1 LNPTCHCKYSSL
13 HIFASVVERYSTDK
27 EGTEEEFEEG
37 DIEVEKT
44 STAKAIEALEH
55 AKLWKLL

>member
-1 LNPTCHCKYSSL
+1 LLPTDIVL
-13 HIFASVVERYSTDK
+13 IG
-27 EGTEEEFEEG
+27 EGTEEEFEEV

-44 STAKAIEALEH
+44 STAKAIEALEY